1 MKVNVP
7 PKAAP
12 KVEPKVAP
20 KVEQAAETIVK
31 EVPIIKQKASYSQLF
46 LYFLLGSCT
55 ALFCSGYYMNYQIEN
70 QLKELSR
77 ETEHLHRDYITKM
90 TELQQRF
97 DKIKNK

>member
-46 LYFLLGSCT
+46 LYFLLGSC
-55 ALFCSGYYMNYQIEN
+55 ASLFCLGCYINIQIDHK
-70 QLKELSR
+70 LK
-77 ETEHLHRDYITKM
+77 DV
-90 TELQQRF
+90 
-97 DKIKNK
+97 